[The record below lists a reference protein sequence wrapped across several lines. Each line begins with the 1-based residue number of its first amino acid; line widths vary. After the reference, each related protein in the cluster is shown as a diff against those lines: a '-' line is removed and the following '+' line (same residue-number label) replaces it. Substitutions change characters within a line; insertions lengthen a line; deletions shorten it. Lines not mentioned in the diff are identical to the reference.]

1 MLTLHPM
8 KEIRI
13 VVEGEHLKLVTNL
26 LDRVGATGYTIINNV
41 SGKGHHGFHEGHL
54 LFDDTSSQVI
64 IFTVVPEERI
74 EPILAGLGPLFHKHS
89 GAMFVSEGQEPVSV
103 RLHRLQCEIRI
114 QVKPEECAD
123 RESDRC
129 GEDNFAEACPI
140 R

>member
-1 MLTLHPM
+1 MKRGSIVWGRRMSNRGGEGDRSMLTLHPM

-64 IFTVVPEERI
+64 VFTVVPEERI

-89 GAMFVSEGQEPVSV
+89 GAMFVSDVAVTRRDHFVGQ
-103 RLHRLQCEIRI
+103 
-114 QVKPEECAD
+114 
-123 RESDRC
+123 
-129 GEDNFAEACPI
+129 
-140 R
+140 

>member
-74 EPILAGLGPLFHKHS
+74 EPILAGTGPALSQTFRRH
-89 GAMFVSEGQEPVSV
+89 V
-103 RLHRLQCEIRI
+103 RQ
-114 QVKPEECAD
+114 
-123 RESDRC
+123 
-129 GEDNFAEACPI
+129 
-140 R
+140 